1 MLIPYTSMGKRD
13 FSEAKAGGR
22 RAARYIFEKH
32 PELFSN
38 NRIEME
44 PPIKKFMPTDRFTK
58 EGSNE
63 ELLRVYME
71 GNDLDRAT
79 KVYEAMVER
88 GKEVSNGTKEEL
100 LQMLAFNNH
109 VQPISEDA
117 KMVAEFQK
125 SEPLPWESGCLA
137 EKIYSGMDPI
147 TPAARVALLCGYA
160 SFRDSRQ
167 AQKMAEECRA
177 NGIKLPLVAHNLLI
191 AHHFLAAGWE
201 KSWGHVEK
209 ALNLMLE
216 DGCRP
221 DAGTIRAM
229 LDFLF
234 RAANRFG
241 REAPGAKALEVMAE
255 AREAIQ

>member
-1 MLIPYTSMGKRD
+1 
-13 FSEAKAGGR
+13 
-22 RAARYIFEKH
+22 
-32 PELFSN
+32 
-38 NRIEME
+38 
-44 PPIKKFMPTDRFTK
+44 
-58 EGSNE
+58 
-63 ELLRVYME
+63 
-71 GNDLDRAT
+71 
-79 KVYEAMVER
+79 
-88 GKEVSNGTKEEL
+88 
-100 LQMLAFNNH
+100 MLAFNNH

-177 NGIKLPLVAHNLLI
+177 NGIKLPLLAHNLLI

-255 AREAIQ
+255 AREAKQAKRHNATMNLMIEMMRIAKVLRPFIGTRGSFFTLLRRPGGGGGEYLTVHAHKLGTYFKISRNAH